1 MGFLFLS
8 KLLPLFIYPLGL
20 ACILLLF
27 ALFLCFKHS
36 RWVFIPVSL
45 ALAILLIAGNMR
57 VSNNIIKSLEWQYL
71 PQGELPSA
79 EAMVVLGGATRS
91 IDRPRI
97 LPDLLESGDRLLY
110 AAKLYQDGKA
120 PLIILSGGRIT
131 WKGGEGSEAQDMAT
145 ILEIMG
151 VPKEAMILEPK
162 SLNTYQNAVYTKQ
175 ILEAK
180 GIKEILLITSAA
192 HMPRSLA
199 IFKKQGI
206 KAIAAPTDFLVSE
219 LDISQ
224 ANYSSEGKIISLLPE
239 AEYLYATTRVL
250 KEYIG
255 TLVYRLRGWL

>member
-1 MGFLFLS
+1 MDFLFLS
-8 KLLPLFIYPLGL
+8 KLLPLLIYPLGL
-20 ACILLLF
+20 ACILLLL
-27 ALFLCFKHS
+27 ALFLCFKRS
-36 RWVFIPVSL
+36 RLVFIPVSL

-57 VSNNIIKSLEWQYL
+57 VSNHVIKSLEGQYL
-71 PQGELPSA
+71 PPEELPQA

-91 IDRPRI
+91 IDPPRI

-131 WKGGEGSEAQDMAT
+131 WQGGEGSEAENMAT
-145 ILEIMG
+145 ILGIMG
-151 VPKEAMILEPK
+151 VPNEAMILEPN

-175 ILEAK
+175 ILEDK
-180 GIKEILLITSAA
+180 GIKDILLITSAA

-199 IFKKQGI
+199 IFNKQGI

-219 LDISQ
+219 LDFNQ
-224 ANYSSEGKIISLLPE
+224 GNYTTEGKILALIPN
-239 AEYLYATTRVL
+239 AEYLHTTTVML